1 MKVELPERVGAAVA
15 AKLRNSEDPDL
26 QVMAKSLQKVLDR
39 PSLKLE
45 APELE
50 AAIVC
55 IAAALRVNT
64 SGKPIPRPRFLSASQ
79 EQHARNA
86 MAKLEGIW
94 RRGTQAR
101 YTHEPYD
108 Y

>member
-39 PSLKLE
+39 PNLKLE
-45 APELE
+45 AAELE
-50 AAIVC
+50 AAVVC

-64 SGKPIPRPRFLSASQ
+64 SGEPIPMPRFLSASQ
-79 EQHARNA
+79 EQHAWNA
-86 MAKLEGIW
+86 MAKLEGI
-94 RRGTQAR
+94 RMRERQAVASGR
-101 YTHEPYD
+101 
-108 Y
+108 

>member
-15 AKLRNSEDPDL
+15 AKLADSKDPDL

-45 APELE
+45 QAELQ
-50 AAIVC
+50 AAVVC
-55 IAAALRVNT
+55 IAAGLRANN
-64 SGKPIPRPRFLSASQ
+64 GGEPPRPRFLSANQ

-86 MAKLEGIW
+86 MAKLEGI
-94 RRGTQAR
+94 RMRERQAVAGGR
-101 YTHEPYD
+101 
-108 Y
+108 